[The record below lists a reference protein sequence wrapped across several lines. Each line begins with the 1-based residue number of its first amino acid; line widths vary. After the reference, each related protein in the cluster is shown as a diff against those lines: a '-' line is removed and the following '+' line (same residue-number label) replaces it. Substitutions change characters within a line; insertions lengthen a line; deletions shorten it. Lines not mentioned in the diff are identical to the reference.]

1 MRASAT
7 MAILSCIAK
16 KSQIE
21 RPINLYRLLTFENT
35 PAESTN
41 NFSPYREPSKLSRTL
56 IKLIEVI
63 GIG

>member
-7 MAILSCIAK
+7 MGNLSCIAK
-16 KSQIE
+16 KGQIE
-21 RPINLYRLLTFENT
+21 RPLYRLLTFENT

-41 NFSPYREPSKLSRTL
+41 NFSLYREPSKLFRTL
-56 IKLIEVI
+56 IKLIEDI